1 VLNLPRNNCRGPRH
15 HHATAFLR
23 NGEPLHLIA
32 QQEGHY
38 NVMLAV
44 MLYEYLYDEQA
55 ENAAATFSNSFHRGA

>member
-1 VLNLPRNNCRGPRH
+1 
-15 HHATAFLR
+15 
-23 NGEPLHLIA
+23 LHLIA

-55 ENAAATFSNSFHRGA
+55 ESAAATFSNSFHRGA